1 MDSKINGY
9 LELNGSI
16 FKISSIDDLKKF
28 VSRVGKEMEEMTQT
42 DFITLCEADYSRFVK
57 HIYDDCQVRYSEDR
71 TFLVKADSFCCSL
84 EEYKIAENT
93 ICVINHAFHIDK
105 VSFSIKHLSMPNSVI
120 ATGAN
125 SFYNCRQLQTI
136 IISDNLQFIGTCA
149 FYGCSNLISF
159 DFPESL
165 KYIESEAF
173 CGCSS
178 LSSITLPH
186 QLRLLG
192 SHAFKDCSSLKTICF
207 NSQDIEIGSGV
218 FEGCSSLEKIIIP
231 KGCRNK
237 YEAMLPF
244 NKEKLIENE

>member
-42 DFITLCEADYSRFVK
+42 DFQEMCQISKNGNSTN
-57 HIYDDCQVRYSEDR
+57 DDCAVVYSEDGKYL
-71 TFLVKADSFCCSL
+71 FFVNNSVYL
-84 EEYKIAENT
+84 EEYKIANNT
-93 ICVINHAFHIDK
+93 ICITKKAFNINN
-105 VSFSIKHLSMPNSVI
+105 VSSSIKHLLMPNSVI
-120 ATGAN
+120 AVGE
-125 SFYNCRQLQTI
+125 SCFFYCSQLQTI

-192 SHAFKDCSSLKTICF
+192 SHAFKNCSSLKTICF

>member
-57 HIYDDCQVRYSEDR
+57 DIYDDCRVRYSEDR
-71 TFLVKADSFCCSL
+71 TFLVKADSFSCSL
-84 EEYKIAENT
+84 EEYKISNST
-93 ICVINHAFHIDK
+93 ICILSKAFENDSPID
-105 VSFSIKHLSMPNSVI
+105 IKRLFIPNSVI
-120 ATGAN
+120 AIGAN

-136 IISDNLQFIGTCA
+136 IISNNLQFIGKDA
-149 FYGCSNLISF
+149 FYGCSNLSSF

-165 KYIESEAF
+165 KFIESEAF
-173 CGCSS
+173 LGCSS

-186 QLRLLG
+186 QLRILG
-192 SHAFKDCSSLKTICF
+192 SHAFKNCNSLKTICF

>member
-42 DFITLCEADYSRFVK
+42 DFQEMCAILKNGNNAA
-57 HIYDDCQVRYSEDR
+57 DDCFVLYSEDGKY
-71 TFLVKADSFCCSL
+71 LIKANRHL
-84 EEYKIAENT
+84 EEYKIAMNT
-93 ICVINHAFHIDK
+93 ICITNHAFHTDK
-105 VSFSIKHLSMPNSVI
+105 VSFSIKHLLMPNSVI
-120 ATGAN
+120 AVGEYCFLYC
-125 SFYNCRQLQTI
+125 SQLQTI

-165 KYIESEAF
+165 KYIESKAF
-173 CGCSS
+173 LGCSS
-178 LSSITLPH
+178 LSSLTLPH
-186 QLRLLG
+186 QLRILG

-244 NKEKLIENE
+244 DKEKLIENE